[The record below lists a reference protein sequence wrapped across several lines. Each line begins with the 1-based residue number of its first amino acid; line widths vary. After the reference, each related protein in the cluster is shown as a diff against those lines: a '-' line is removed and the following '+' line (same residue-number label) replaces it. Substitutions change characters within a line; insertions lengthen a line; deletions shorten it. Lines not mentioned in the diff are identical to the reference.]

1 MQWGIKVDF
10 FQETCEAKI
19 SDKSL
24 SGVIEYSASGKEEG
38 VKTQTCSFHC

>member
-1 MQWGIKVDF
+1 M
-10 FQETCEAKI
+10 

-38 VKTQTCSFHC
+38 RELKPKLAASIAKGNCFNLMIG